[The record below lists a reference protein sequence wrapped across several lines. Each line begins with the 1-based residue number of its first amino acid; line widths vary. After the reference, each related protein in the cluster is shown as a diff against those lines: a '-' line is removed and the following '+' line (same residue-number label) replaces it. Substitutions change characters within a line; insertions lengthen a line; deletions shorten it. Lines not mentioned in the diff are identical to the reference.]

1 MQARGKENFFS
12 VLGTRPGGARAGG
25 APHKEGGGLGKRAA
39 RGLGGPVGWCPEDVG
54 GVLCSV
60 AWWLKRAWCE
70 SRVMW
75 GGAQRGPTA
84 ACFPYYYLR
93 LSYKM
98 CTAGWRAELSR
109 SGKEAADAKSRIPR
123 PRPHPQ
129 EGKRAFRATL
139 RPPWGLKWPAGKPGG
154 RRRSWDQQGATGRP
168 RPFGRPSDHRAR
180 HQSAAPLRP
189 QGLLL

>member
-1 MQARGKENFFS
+1 MRPTATENALERTTSRSLRKAVGFQGIKSRS
-12 VLGTRPGGARAGG
+12 VPQECSPAFTGSDAI
-25 APHKEGGGLGKRAA
+25 KCVRAA
-39 RGLGGPVGWCPEDVG
+39 RVRRTRDARRSPLER
-54 GVLCSV
+54 SK
-60 AWWLKRAWCE
+60 A
-70 SRVMW
+70 
-75 GGAQRGPTA
+75 
-84 ACFPYYYLR
+84 LR

-154 RRRSWDQQGATGRP
+154 RRRSWDQQGTTGRP
-168 RPFGRPSDHRAR
+168 GPFRRPSDHRAR

-189 QGLLL
+189 QGLL

>member
-1 MQARGKENFFS
+1 MPSSRPWTGGSTSSSFFTGSLSGPLGMGSAPADCSSADAKTCVSAAPDRRARD
-12 VLGTRPGGARAGG
+12 ARAC
-25 APHKEGGGLGKRAA
+25 R
-39 RGLGGPVGWCPEDVG
+39 PER
-54 GVLCSV
+54 SK
-60 AWWLKRAWCE
+60 A
-70 SRVMW
+70 
-75 GGAQRGPTA
+75 
-84 ACFPYYYLR
+84 LR

-139 RPPWGLKWPAGKPGG
+139 RPPWGLKWSAGKPGR
-154 RRRSWDQQGATGRP
+154 RRRSWDQQGTTGRP
-168 RPFGRPSDHRAR
+168 GPFGRPSDHRAR

-189 QGLLL
+189 QGLL